1 MKELAVKLKLPEKI
15 VWAIKRHDWGVV
27 KKYAQQQWNKD
38 GYALMKRYDNAVNR
52 VVSKF
57 DELKGGRGLTRIN
70 ADQRKEIARYC
81 HTLGV
86 GFLVK
91 DMENM
96 INERPQIKSLNYF
109 LQGTDSKVCRW
120 ERIRLEKLAEEYEK
134 EKAERNGLEKAVGKV
149 LFGDGCFGKEG
160 GIASAITPRNDEKA
174 GIPIYRDNDSNIP
187 EWLEKDEA
195 RLAELE
201 KMDNSRMSV
210 AERGEKAL
218 LKMRLGKIKSGKWK
232 VK

>member
-1 MKELAVKLKLPEKI
+1 MKEIAAKLNLPEKI

-38 GYALMKRYDNAVNR
+38 GYVLMKRYDNAVNR

-57 DELKGGRGLTRIN
+57 DQLKGGRGLTRIS

-81 HTLGV
+81 HALGV

-160 GIASAITPRNDEKA
+160 GIVSA

-187 EWLEKDEA
+187 EWLKKDEA

-201 KMDNSRMSV
+201 GMDNSRMSV
-210 AERGEKAL
+210 SERGEKAL
-218 LKMRLGKIKSGKWK
+218 LKMRLGKIKSGKWE